1 MSMTPPQTGN
11 TVSGPFPVAGTFYIV
26 CEGYGDET
34 VVSSEVMITAIGVT
48 IDPAADQAILESE
61 AGSVLTVTETATA
74 DSREW
79 KSSTTSGSGYTAI
92 LPPQSGA
99 SYTPLFLE
107 EGTYY
112 VVCASTFGTKTIS
125 SNEVM
130 VVVSKDHTAVED
142 NFANSISMYPNPA
155 KQSFYLDAGE
165 YSSYNVRIA
174 DLSGRTVMAREYLNV
189 NGPQMIE
196 LSRSGI
202 YFVEIRT
209 ADKVHTAKLM
219 IK

>member
-1 MSMTPPQTGN
+1 MSMDPAETGN
-11 TVSGPFPVAGTFYIV
+11 TLSGSFPVAGTFYIV
-26 CEGYGDET
+26 CEGYGADT
-34 VVSSEVMITAIGVT
+34 VVSSEVMFTIIGVT
-48 IDPAADQAILESE
+48 IDPADDQAIFESV
-61 AGSVLTVTETATA
+61 AGTTLTVTETATA

-112 VVCASTFGTKTIS
+112 VVCASTIGTKTIN

-130 VVVSKDHTAVED
+130 VVVSKDYTAVED

-174 DLSGRTVMAREYLNV
+174 DLAGRVVMTREYEDV

-202 YFVEIRT
+202 YFVEINT
-209 ADKVHTAKLM
+209 ADKVHTLKM
-219 IK
+219 IIQ